1 MKKIETDRSPEFFLD
16 ELTKKMLIYSDELS
30 GESATDVDVGG
41 VRLETFVVAEYLT
54 GRGSGHGSHKER
66 IPDSLLTNFS
76 GHSLPAAAYAGVG
89 GVRTRPSYGGSS
101 VQPDIDDFVFWMV
114 ALDMLVY
121 LPDDILVKVD
131 RATMATSLESRAP
144 FLDHRLV
151 ELSWRI
157 PKSLKLSG
165 TVGKW
170 ITREL
175 LYEYVPREIVDRPKQ
190 GFSVPVDSWLRGPL
204 KDWAEDLLDPSSL
217 AESGVVD
224 VTHVTGRWREHV
236 SGRRNWAHF
245 LWSVLMFESWR
256 RAYPATI

>member
-1 MKKIETDRSPEFFLD
+1 MRRGLAGALTFCSPAQLDALAKVVYRVLPKSLRVSTPGDRIH
-16 ELTKKMLIYSDELS
+16 KLS
-30 GESATDVDVGG
+30 NVISAPSRQG
-41 VRLETFVVAEYLT
+41 LY
-54 GRGSGHGSHKER
+54 
-66 IPDSLLTNFS
+66 DSLLTNFS
-76 GHSLPAAAYAGVG
+76 GHVSPGASASRGFAG
-89 GVRTRPSYGGSS
+89 RDT
-101 VQPDIDDFVFWMV
+101 DLKIDDFAYWMV

-151 ELSWRI
+151 EFSWRL
-157 PKSLKLSG
+157 PKEFKIRG

-175 LYEYVPREIVDRPKQ
+175 LYSYVPREIVDRPKQ
-190 GFSVPVDSWLRGPL
+190 GFSVPIDAWLRGAL
-204 KDWAEDLLDPSSL
+204 RDWAEELLAPTAL
-217 AESGVVD
+217 VQSGVID
-224 VTHVTGRWREHV
+224 VKHVRQRWSEHL

-256 RAYPATI
+256 KAYGPAV